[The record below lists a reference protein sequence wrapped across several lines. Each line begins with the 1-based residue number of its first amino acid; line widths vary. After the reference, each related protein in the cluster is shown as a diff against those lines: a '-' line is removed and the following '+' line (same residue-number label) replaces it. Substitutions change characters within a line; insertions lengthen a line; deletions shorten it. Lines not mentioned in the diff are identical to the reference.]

1 MSFKTIE
8 TQEELDAIIGERI
21 ERAKSSVRKEYDEK
35 YSDYDSIKDQIGKYN
50 SEKENYEKQIKEL
63 NDKVSS
69 FDEISAQNKKLQ
81 MDSLKVRVALENGLP
96 YQMASRLNGD
106 DEDSIIKDAKMMK
119 QYMPGKKLQ
128 PLKDTEGNIN
138 EKDEKFKKLL
148 RGLKINE

>member
-50 SEKENYEKQIKEL
+50 SEKESYEKQIKEL

-106 DEDSIIKDAKMMK
+106 DEASIIKDAKMMK

>member
-50 SEKENYEKQIKEL
+50 SEKESYEKQIKEL
-63 NDKVSS
+63 NNKVSS

-106 DEDSIIKDAKMMK
+106 DEASIIKDAKMMK